1 MKSLFRLLPLFLIPL
16 FFISSPVNSTGDN
29 DCLDFEVIFA
39 RGSGQ
44 SEEDSDFRA
53 LKSALSEKID
63 IEYDISDLNY
73 PAVSVANFSTA
84 LSTYLSAGESYE
96 FKSSVEEGMKNLKSK
111 IEAETKRC
119 PNKKFILAGYSQGAM
134 VISKSLLN
142 LNPDKILYAGT
153 FGDPKLYLPEGSR
166 ACQKIG
172 LSNYRVYV
180 PDCDV
185 EEGVLTALIPY
196 QQSSY
201 LNKLGAFCNQNDF
214 MCGSDL
220 NLFNPLKAHLS
231 YDSENG
237 YKKFAEIIA
246 EKIST
251 EKAKK
256 LTKSSKTTAFISET
270 PPKDIVVLFDY
281 SQFGTFSSDLK
292 TYSISEDLKEKLV
305 ELTDKGARVA
315 LYNVYSVLSPNVEP
329 LELVSDFSITDLA
342 KKIDDLNL
350 KNQNYRRYNFDTSN
364 NNIYYALSKI
374 SEGANWRTG
383 AEKNI
388 YLITNIIYPEY
399 RKGFDGSTYREA
411 LEKMQENNVKFSVI
425 SRKGEESTYFNRLLI
440 EGTNGV
446 AIGNDFSKIKLS
458 KNQSNYPLKSKLFS
472 KTFNL
477 TSTLNL
483 IIVNDVVYGI
493 SREKSITV
501 TGLLESQ
508 ENSIII
514 VGFDETGKRLLKKTY
529 TFSPEN
535 PKTPDCSSI

>member
-329 LELVSDFSITDLA
+329 LELVSDFSTTDLA

>member
-16 FFISSPVNSTGDN
+16 FFISSPVNSTGNN

-44 SEEDSDFRA
+44 SEEDSDFKA

-111 IEAETKRC
+111 IETEAKKC

-134 VISKSLLN
+134 VISKTLSS

-166 ACQKIG
+166 ACQNIG
-172 LSNYRVYV
+172 LSNYRIYI

-305 ELTDKGARVA
+305 ELTNKGARVA
-315 LYNVYSVLSPNVEP
+315 LYNVYSVLNSNIEP
-329 LELVSDFSITDLA
+329 LELVSDFSTTNLA
-342 KKIDDLNL
+342 QKIDNLNR
-350 KNQNYRRYNFDTSN
+350 KNQSYSGYNFNTSN

-374 SEGANWRTG
+374 SEEASWRND

-388 YLITNIIYPEY
+388 YLITNVIYPEY
-399 RKGFDGSTYREA
+399 RKGFDGSTYRDA

-446 AIGNDFSKIKLS
+446 AIGDDFSKIKLS
-458 KNQSNYPLKSKLFS
+458 KNQSSYPLKSKIFS
-472 KTFNL
+472 KTFDL
-477 TSTLNL
+477 TSALNL
-483 IIVNDVVYGI
+483 IIINDVVYGI
-493 SREKSITV
+493 SREKSITI

-514 VGFDETGKRLLKKTY
+514 VSFDETGKHLSKKTY
-529 TFSPEN
+529 TFLPKN
-535 PKTPDCSSI
+535 PKVPDCSSV